1 MVVARAV
8 PARSG
13 ETSQMKSIS
22 AAGAMLLLSAGAAA
36 AQTPDASVGI
46 GMPKTIGVQITIQ
59 NDTSSTL
66 YVETDPSG
74 ARCVLSPVRA
84 MGIAPGARVG
94 AGMTL
99 DNTGGCLFHGSSGAM
114 VFAVV
119 LKGVDHKLSAPF
131 KLSRFQDKNVAEGAS
146 DDAVQVQ
153 PVGVGFSPDPNG
165 LTLSILYNVSCAT
178 EAACAGGQ

>member
-1 MVVARAV
+1 
-8 PARSG
+8 
-13 ETSQMKSIS
+13 MKSIS
-22 AAGAMLLLSAGAAA
+22 AAAVLLLSAGAAA
-36 AQTPDASVGI
+36 AQTPEGAVGI

-74 ARCVLSPVRA
+74 QRCVIAPVRA
-84 MGIAPGARVG
+84 MGVAPGARVG

-131 KLSRFQDKNVAEGAS
+131 ALSRFQDKNVAQGAA
-146 DDAVQVQ
+146 DDAVQIQ
-153 PVGVGFSPDPNG
+153 PIGVGFSPDPDS
-165 LTLSILYNVSCAT
+165 LTLSILYNVSCVN